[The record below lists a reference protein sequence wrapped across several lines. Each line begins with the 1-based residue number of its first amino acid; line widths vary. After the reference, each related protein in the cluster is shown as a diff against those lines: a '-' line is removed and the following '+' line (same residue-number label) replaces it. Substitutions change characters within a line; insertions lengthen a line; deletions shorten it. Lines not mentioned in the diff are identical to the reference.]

1 MKKEKSSMTEG
12 PIFKPLVLF
21 AIPLILTGILQ
32 QLYNTVDSVVIGKFS
47 SSFALAGV
55 GSSASLISLLTNLFV
70 GFSTGASVVVSQ
82 YFGAKDKGGI
92 EKSVHTSVALS
103 LICGI
108 IMTFLGLLIAKPA
121 LIWMK
126 TPDDVLPYAVK
137 YTSIYFL
144 GIIPT
149 LLYNFLA
156 GILRAVGDSRRPLY
170 YLIVS
175 AGLNVVLNLFFVI
188 VLKMDVEGV
197 AIATIISQSV
207 CCVLAGVRLMRVNEN
222 YRIVLRKIRIH
233 TSYLNKILRIGIP
246 TGLNSCLFAI
256 SNVIIQ
262 STINEFGAAAIAG
275 CAAAAA
281 VESFVYISMNAI
293 GIAATTYAG
302 QNMGAKHYKR
312 IGKGMYC
319 SVIFVSV
326 VGFILGITMWAFGTD
341 LIGMFTNG
349 TDSNMDDI
357 IRFGLERMEVM
368 ALAYFLCGIME
379 VIRGTIQGM
388 GESFVPMIISLIGV
402 CVLRL
407 VWIYTVLP
415 FHKTIAMLFLSY
427 PISWI
432 ISVIALYVYYRKILK
447 NYSGAEVGGKD

>member
-1 MKKEKSSMTEG
+1 MTEG